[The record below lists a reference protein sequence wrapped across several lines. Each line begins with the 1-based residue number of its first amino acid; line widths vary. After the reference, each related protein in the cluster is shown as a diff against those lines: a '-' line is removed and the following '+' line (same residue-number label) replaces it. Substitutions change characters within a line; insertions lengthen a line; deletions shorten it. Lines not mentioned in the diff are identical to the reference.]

1 MKSLTLKNTDHLRL
15 EQAFKQWLS
24 LTGYA
29 PSSVY
34 GLPLYI
40 REFFF
45 YLELNNLQL
54 DQLSVQDIHTYF
66 FQLRERKKLRQSG
79 AISTSYLHK
88 HLQAIRRFS
97 EYLQQ
102 TGQGSVEIDLV
113 LPEVKSKIPEVLTV
127 IQIRSLYTFCESSPF
142 GLRDRAMLSVV
153 YGLGLRRSEAENLN
167 VEDFLRDKNL
177 LYVQKSKTGYQRYVP
192 ITAEISGD
200 LQSYLDDGRM
210 HLVQPGSSTVNQEA
224 FFLSERGTRLSGQS
238 MHLRLKQLLEKAEL
252 PEASLHTLRHSIAT
266 HLLQSGMSLQ
276 NIARFLGHRSLESTQ
291 IYTHLSGEIIN

>member
-1 MKSLTLKNTDHLRL
+1 MKSLELKNTDYIRL

-34 GLPLYI
+34 SLPSYV
-40 REFFF
+40 RELLN
-45 YLELNNLQL
+45 YLELNNLEL
-54 DQLSVQDIHTYF
+54 DQLSAQDMHTYF
-66 FQLRERKKLRQSG
+66 FQLKQRKKLRQSG

-113 LPEVKSKIPEVLTV
+113 LPEVKAKTPEILTV
-127 IQIRSLYTFCESSPF
+127 QQIRKLYNECERSAF
-142 GLRDRAMLSVV
+142 GLRDRAMLSAL

-167 VEDFLRDKNL
+167 TGDFIPGKNL

-192 ITAEISGD
+192 VTDEITAD
-200 LQSYLDDGRM
+200 LQSYLDEARM
-210 HLVQPGSSTVNQEA
+210 QLVQPGSSSVEMEA
-224 FFLSERGTRLSGQS
+224 LFLSERGTRLSGQS
-238 MHLRLKQLLEKAEL
+238 MHLRLKHLLEKAEL
-252 PEASLHTLRHSIAT
+252 PEVSLHTLRHSIAT

-291 IYTHLSGEIIN
+291 IYTHISF

>member
-1 MKSLTLKNTDHLRL
+1 MKSLELKHTDHIRL

-34 GLPLYI
+34 SLPSYI
-40 REFFF
+40 REFLH
-45 YLELNNLQL
+45 YLESNSLQL
-54 DQLSVQDIHTYF
+54 DQLSPQDTNTYF
-66 FQLRERKKLRQSG
+66 FQLKQRKKQRQTG
-79 AISTSYLHK
+79 ALSTSYLHK
-88 HLQAIRRFS
+88 HLQALRRFS

-102 TGQGSVEIDLV
+102 TGQGSIEIDLV
-113 LPEVKSKIPEVLTV
+113 LPEVKAKTPEIFT
-127 IQIRSLYTFCESSPF
+127 IEQIKKLYNECDRSAF
-142 GLRDRAMLSVV
+142 GMRDRAMLSVF

-167 VEDFLRDKNL
+167 ASDFIPGKNL

-192 ITAEISGD
+192 VTDEISAD
-200 LQSYLDDGRM
+200 LQSYVDEARM
-210 HLVQPGSSTVNQEA
+210 QIVQPGSSKLDKDA
-224 FFLSERGTRLSGQS
+224 LFLSERGTRLNGQS

-252 PEASLHTLRHSIAT
+252 PCVSLHTLRHSIAT

-291 IYTHLSGEIIN
+291 IYTHISF